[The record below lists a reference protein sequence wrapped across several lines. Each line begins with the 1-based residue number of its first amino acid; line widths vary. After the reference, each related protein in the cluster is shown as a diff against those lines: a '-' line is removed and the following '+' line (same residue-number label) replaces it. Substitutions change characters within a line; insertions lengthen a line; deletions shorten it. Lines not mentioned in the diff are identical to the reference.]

1 MDRSAVKSGSPDL
14 AALREQALQE
24 TARYF
29 SERGGVAPSD
39 DSEEWE
45 EQYRRQF
52 ELVRKRHTT
61 APAAAQSAPPIL
73 LSENE
78 QAQWPELS
86 GDPTQ
91 LRWAA
96 ALRAER
102 MNQIRDKDIR
112 HYLAVAWVSAK
123 GWIEQRDQPLPVFLK
138 RIEAPHAAFRKEAGK
153 RAEAEKERR
162 QADAAATEAIRK
174 TAQKAR
180 VTAAGSI
187 ELIDVSPRVAALPL
201 RAKLAEIAVEGRRF
215 RVFKTDD
222 AAVLMVIEDG
232 RTGKAEYGIERDEG
246 LVEDLKLL
254 EKLRTLPLA

>member
-1 MDRSAVKSGSPDL
+1 MDRSAVKSGSQDL

-45 EQYRRQF
+45 DQYRRQF
-52 ELVRKRHTT
+52 ELVKKRY
-61 APAAAQSAPPIL
+61 AAVPAAAQSAPAIS

-78 QAQWPELS
+78 QAQWPELR

-112 HYLAVAWVSAK
+112 RYLVVAWTSAK

-138 RIEAPHAAFRKEAGK
+138 RIEAPYAAFRKEAGK

-162 QADAAATEAIRK
+162 QADAAAAEAIRK
-174 TAQKAR
+174 TAQKAG
-180 VTAAGSI
+180 VTAAGAV
-187 ELIDVSPRVAALPL
+187 ELIDVSPRVAALPF
-201 RAKLAEIAVEGRRF
+201 RAKLAEVAIEGRRL
-215 RVFKTDD
+215 RVFETDD
-222 AAVLMVIEDG
+222 AAALMVIEDS
-232 RTGKAEYGIERDEG
+232 RTGKVEYGIERDEG
-246 LVEDLKLL
+246 LVKDLKLL
-254 EKLRTLPLA
+254 EKLRSPPQA